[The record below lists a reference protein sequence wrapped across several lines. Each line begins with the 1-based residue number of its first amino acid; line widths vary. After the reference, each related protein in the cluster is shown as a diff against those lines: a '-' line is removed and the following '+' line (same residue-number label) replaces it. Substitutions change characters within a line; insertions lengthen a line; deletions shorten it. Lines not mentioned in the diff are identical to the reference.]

1 MCIRKKFKERTA
13 TQLHYQL
20 YLIVYGSH
28 LRMERIV
35 VAAII
40 FLHVRTE
47 RVTAHCAV
55 EELAYGHVF
64 GQLQT
69 VAHLGT
75 FQSEHRLMHPVVC
88 VEHPA
93 HEHLLGRVAVVRC
106 RAVEV
111 LGEVDGEGL

>member
-1 MCIRKKFKERTA
+1 
-13 TQLHYQL
+13 
-20 YLIVYGSH
+20 
-28 LRMERIV
+28 MERIV

-47 RVTAHCAV
+47 RVATHCAV

-69 VAHLGT
+69 VAHLCA
-75 FQSEHRLMHPVVC
+75 FQSEHRLLHPVVG

-93 HEHLLGRVAVVRC
+93 REHLLGRVAVVR
-106 RAVEV
+106 RLAVEV